1 MVPKTLFGRIVG
13 SICTLSSVLVIVL
26 PAVVIVENYTRI
38 SQYNQRVEKIK
49 FKKFMQP
56 KPESLKLTKL
66 KRR

>member
-49 FKKFMQP
+49 FKKVIKYF
-56 KPESLKLTKL
+56 SYIFLS
-66 KRR
+66 